1 MRRSSRPLWI
11 LPLLAGWLAA
21 APAAAVDAP
30 EQVDAVVEVSGVR
43 AGPDGIEAI
52 LTNRG
57 ASELRDVRLLIDYV
71 YHWPDETRPGDESP
85 GKAWPH
91 VVPGPIPPGA
101 SERIRFAPPGGLP
114 SAAGGRFEPR
124 IEVLGFVES

>member
-1 MRRSSRPLWI
+1 MKLRASRLWL
-11 LPLLAGWLAA
+11 LPALAGWLAA
-21 APAAAVDAP
+21 APAAGVDAS

-71 YHWPDETRPGDESP
+71 YHWPDEMHPGDESP
-85 GKAWPH
+85 GKAWRH
-91 VVPGPIPPGA
+91 LVPGPIPPGA
-101 SERIRFAPPGGLP
+101 SERIRFSPPGGLP
-114 SAAGGRFEPR
+114 SAPGGRFEPR

>member
-1 MRRSSRPLWI
+1 MKCITARIWLVPA
-11 LPLLAGWLAA
+11 LAVGFAA

-30 EQVDAVVEVSGVR
+30 EEVDTVVEVTGVR
-43 AGPDGIEAI
+43 AGEGGIEAI

-57 ASELRDVRLLIDYV
+57 TSELRDVRLLIDYV
-71 YHWPDETRPGDESP
+71 NHWPDETRPGDESP

-101 SERIRFAPPGGLP
+101 SERIRFSPPGGLP